1 MDILRKTAARATR
14 QMARLSALVLMM
26 LPLACAPALANS
38 AGEAIRVIDR
48 WAAAY
53 NAQDGSAVLK
63 LYAADAVLFGTARP
77 LVFDGAKPIHA
88 SLQRFKREGR
98 GVIVYLRDGT
108 SGVPITAI
116 PHEGDGRAEELR
128 TRQWREIGLG
138 AQILK
143 DLGIASIRLLA
154 STKRTYVGLAGF
166 GIEILSTE
174 SID

>member
-1 MDILRKTAARATR
+1 
-14 QMARLSALVLMM
+14 
-26 LPLACAPALANS
+26 
-38 AGEAIRVIDR
+38 
-48 WAAAY
+48 
-53 NAQDGSAVLK
+53 
-63 LYAADAVLFGTARP
+63 
-77 LVFDGAKPIHA
+77 
-88 SLQRFKREGR
+88 
-98 GVIVYLRDGT
+98 
-108 SGVPITAI
+108 
-116 PHEGDGRAEELR
+116 LR